1 MDYANILVL
10 VAGALTTLAFVPQV
24 LKTRI
29 SKRARGTS
37 LTGTCL
43 LSPPTGF
50 PPSMRYGPI
59 RMLGFLLSWI
69 IVLLAIAL
77 WQRWLLFR
85 RQ

>member
-24 LKTRI
+24 LKTR
-29 SKRARGTS
+29 KPKHAGNTS

-50 PPSMRYGPI
+50 LPSMRYGPI
-59 RMLGFLLSWI
+59 LMRGFLLSWI
-69 IVLLAIAL
+69 IVFLAIAL
-77 WQRWLLFR
+77 
-85 RQ
+85 

>member
-1 MDYANILVL
+1 MGYANILVL

-24 LKTRI
+24 LKTR
-29 SKRARGTS
+29 KPEHAGNTS

-50 PPSMRYGPI
+50 LPSMRYDPI
-59 RMLGFLLSWI
+59 LMRGFLLSWI

-77 WQRWLLFR
+77 
-85 RQ
+85 

>member
-24 LKTRI
+24 LKTR
-29 SKRARGTS
+29 KPKHAGNTS

-50 PPSMRYGPI
+50 LPSMRYGPI
-59 RMLGFLLSWI
+59 LMRGFLLSWI

-77 WQRWLLFR
+77 
-85 RQ
+85 